1 MIKCENGKFIEVSD
15 FVVESKA
22 EKDGTESDKVTALAE
37 KLSTAT
43 SLAQVRDAAKFILK
57 EESEGENE

>member
-1 MIKCENGKFIEVSD
+1 MLKCENGKFIEVSD
-15 FVVESKA
+15 FVIESEA
-22 EKDGTESDKVTALAE
+22 EKVGTEGDKVTALAE

-57 EESEGENE
+57 AESEAKNE